1 MTSPPKKVM
10 AKTWKL
16 NPAKKAAWFEPNCPQ
31 TFSHWLKFLTMNRRA
46 RKE

>member
-1 MTSPPKKVM
+1 M

-16 NPAKKAAWFEPNCPQ
+16 NPAKKAAGFDPNRPQ
-31 TFSHWLKFLTMNRRA
+31 TFPHRLNFLTMNRRA